1 MHPSSDGTIP
11 VPPSRLERWSWRMA
25 AGLGASLLVAAVMT
39 LLLSRHGDRLS
50 TVASPLLVLVLAM
63 PWAILLGALV
73 RNQRRQSKLLQ
84 DLQAQARLL
93 QETRR
98 IACIGAWTWAPDSGC
113 VHWSEDIF
121 HIYGQPPRTAAL
133 LVAEIADWIHPDD
146 RDRIDGLFARLL
158 ADGEPAE
165 TEFRIVRPD
174 GDVRSVYTRAEW
186 VDRSVGHRVVRG
198 IQQDI
203 TPLASVRDRLDAAQE
218 EYAFLFE
225 HNPLPMWVFDRQSL
239 RFLAANTSAISS
251 YGYSREELLELTVLD
266 IRPPEDT
273 PVALAAMRLDS
284 TQHPQGKV
292 WTHVRKDGSRL
303 SAAIHARDV
312 SFDGVPARL
321 VLAVDVT
328 ERERTEQ
335 RFQLIAGA
343 TSDAVWDWDVAT
355 GALWWSDSF
364 YTLFGHSRESTP
376 PQIDGWEKLIHP
388 DDRARVHASITA
400 AVTSAADEWQE
411 SYRFRR
417 GDGSYTDVQDRGFL
431 LRDAAGKVI
440 RAAGGMLDVT
450 RQKRDEADLRLLR
463 RAVEATDSGI
473 LIVDMRGADL
483 PVVYANRGFEAM
495 TGYSAAGII
504 GHDCRF
510 LRSDPRDVEQRMA
523 IRDGLRERTEV
534 RVLLRNLRRDG
545 SSFWND
551 FYMAPVRDDDGTVTH
566 MVSVCNDVSERE
578 RNEERFQL
586 IARATSDAVWDWDF
600 INGTT
605 WRSDNVFALFGYG
618 PGEFGPN
625 LKAWEELLHPDD
637 RVRVMDSVNGAAASD
652 VTEWECDYRLR
663 RKDGSYADVR
673 DRGFIVRDVQ
683 GRAVRALGGMLDVTQ
698 RNRDEVNLRLLRRA
712 VEATDNGIVIADAR
726 QPDFPIVYANGAFEE
741 ITGYSAAEIIG
752 RNCRVLQGDDKAQ
765 PGIEA
770 VRGALCEQREA
781 RVLLRNYRK
790 DGALFWNDFHVA
802 PVSDENGVLSHF
814 VGVISD
820 VSERQRYEEQL
831 AYRATH
837 DELTGLPNRQLL
849 EDRLQQAILGAERY
863 GREAAVVF
871 VDLDD
876 FKLVNDSL
884 GHGAGD
890 IALRTVAGRLRDA
903 VRDTDTVGRFG
914 GDEFVI
920 VLTEQADD
928 RGMEDALAR
937 ITAAVAQPIE
947 LAGKPHVLTPSIGY
961 CRYPQAGS
969 DAETLLKHADLAMYE
984 AKRLGR
990 NRAVAYR
997 SELDMAVSQRL
1008 QLVSRLREALCNDE
1022 FQLAFQP
1029 LFDPSGRLL
1038 ALEALARWQHPE
1050 RGQLPPSEFIGVCE
1064 ESGLIVDL
1072 GRFVLREAA
1081 RHHALLAAVGLG
1093 KVRLSVNVS
1102 AAQFG
1107 HDLYRDVAAVMDDFA
1122 LPPGVL
1128 ELEITESVIM
1138 DNPERAIETMQRIS
1152 ALGVGISVDDFG
1164 TGYSSLAYLKR
1175 LPIDRLKIDRSFVQD
1190 LGHDADDAAICA
1202 SIIGLGHLM
1211 DLRVVAEGVETE
1223 QQLAWLRERGC
1234 DELQGFL
1241 LGRPQPFAILLP
1253 QLLEPGFIELMG

>member
-1 MHPSSDGTIP
+1 MS
-11 VPPSRLERWSWRMA
+11 
-25 AGLGASLLVAAVMT
+25 AGLAASLLAAVAT
-39 LLLSRHGDRLS
+39 ALLLFRHGDRLA
-50 TVASPLLVLVLAM
+50 TVASPLLVLVLGVL
-63 PWAILLGALV
+63 WAVLLGAFV
-73 RNQRRQSKLLQ
+73 RSHRRQASLLQ
-84 DLQAQARLL
+84 DMQAQASLL

-98 IACIGAWTWAPDSGC
+98 IACIGDWTWELDSGR
-113 VHWSEDIF
+113 VHWSEEVF
-121 HIYGQPPRTAAL
+121 RIYGQSPRTAAL
-133 LVAEIADWIHPDD
+133 RLEDIADWIHPEDQ
-146 RDRIDGLFARLL
+146 DRIGALFARLL

-174 GDVRSVYTRAEW
+174 GEVRNVYTRAEW
-186 VDRSVGHRVVRG
+186 VDRTAGQRVIRG

-203 TPLASVRDRLDAAQE
+203 TALASVRDRLHAAQE

-225 HNPLPMWVFDRQSL
+225 HNPLPMWVFDRESL
-239 RFLAANTSAISS
+239 RFLAANTSTITS
-251 YGYSREELLELTVLD
+251 YGYPREELLTLTVLD
-266 IRPPEDT
+266 IRPPEDAAL
-273 PVALAAMRLDS
+273 VLAAMALDS
-284 TQHPQGKV
+284 TKHPQGQV
-292 WTHVRKDGSRL
+292 WTHLRKDGSRL
-303 SAAIHARDV
+303 SAAIHTRDI
-312 SFDGVPARL
+312 SFEGVPARL

-328 ERERTEQ
+328 ERERSEQ

-364 YTLFGHSRESTP
+364 YALFGHARDAIP
-376 PQIDGWEKLIHP
+376 PRIEGWEALVHP
-388 DDRARVHASITA
+388 DDRVRIHASITA
-400 AVTSAADEWQE
+400 AIVSAADEWE
-411 SYRFRR
+411 GTYRFRR
-417 GDGSYTDVQDRGFL
+417 GDGSYAEVLDRGFL
-431 LRDAAGKVI
+431 LRDANGKAV

-473 LIVDMRGADL
+473 LIVDMRSADL
-483 PVVYANRGFEAM
+483 PAVYANRGFEAM
-495 TGYSAAGII
+495 TGYDAADII

-510 LRSDPRDVEQRMA
+510 LRSDPRDTEQRMA
-523 IRDGLRERTEV
+523 IRDGLRERAEL
-534 RVLLRNLRRDG
+534 RVLLRSLRKDG

-551 FYMAPVRDDDGTVTH
+551 FYMAPVRDEDGTVTH

-605 WRSDNVFALFGYG
+605 WRSDNVYALFGYG

-637 RVRVMDSVNGAAASD
+637 RVRVMDSVTRAAESGD
-652 VTEWECDYRLR
+652 TEWECDYRLR

-673 DRGFIVRDVQ
+673 DRGFIVRDME

-741 ITGYSAAEIIG
+741 ITGYPRAEIIG
-752 RNCRVLQGDDKAQ
+752 RNCRVLQGDDQAQ

-770 VRGALCEQREA
+770 VRGALREQREA

-849 EDRLQQAILGAERY
+849 EDRLQQAIYGAERY

-890 IALRTVAGRLRDA
+890 IALRTVAGRLLGA

-920 VLTEQADD
+920 VLTEQTD
-928 RGMEDALAR
+928 EDGIEAALAR
-937 ITAAVAQPIE
+937 ITAAVVQPIE
-947 LAGKPHVLTPSIGY
+947 LAGTPHVLTPSIGY
-961 CRYPQAGS
+961 CRYPQAGH

-1008 QLVSRLREALCNDE
+1008 QLVSRLREALQNHE
-1022 FQLAFQP
+1022 FHLAFQP
-1029 LFDPSGRLL
+1029 LFDPAGRLL

-1093 KVRLSVNVS
+1093 HVRLSVNVS

-1107 HDLYRDVAAVMDDFA
+1107 HELYRDVAAVMRDFA
-1122 LPPGVL
+1122 LPAGVL

-1152 ALGVGISVDDFG
+1152 ALGVCISVDDFG

-1211 DLRVVAEGVETE
+1211 ELRVVAEGVETE

-1241 LGRPQPFAILLP
+1241 LGRPQPFAALLP
-1253 QLLEPGFIELMG
+1253 QLLEPGFIASMG